1 MIEYNDILSL
11 NYYKYNQPFTGSFKG
26 MRYRIMHQ
34 EAQTDEAG
42 TQISPECLLVVV
54 WPEPFSYEETDR
66 DLMTEKQF
74 PFNEEGRIAAVDWLN
89 ERYENGQW
97 TEGFTASM
105 LRRYAA
111 ERR

>member
-1 MIEYNDILSL
+1 
-11 NYYKYNQPFTGSFKG
+11 
-26 MRYRIMHQ
+26 MRYRLVHQ
-34 EAQTDEAG
+34 QAQTDEEGAE
-42 TQISPECLLVVV
+42 TVPECLLAEI
-54 WPEPFSYEETDR
+54 WPEPFAYEETDR
-66 DLMTEKQF
+66 DLMTGKQF

-97 TEGFTASM
+97 TQGFTASM